1 MNFQDLNLVIQAALL
16 AVVLI
21 SMWFRAKGNY
31 LVHGTTMIGAVVAQ
45 LVGLIAVISLTPS
58 SAMEPITSVPLN
70 MNMFAVHAVFG
81 VTSIVSGFV
90 LVALWRP
97 KSTTFPAKSKRIA
110 QVTTLLWA
118 TTFVIGIVLGITL
131 HTGFFV

>member
-1 MNFQDLNLVIQAALL
+1 MNFQDINLVIQTTLL
-16 AVVLI
+16 AVILI

-31 LVHGTTMIGAVVAQ
+31 LVHGATMIGVVVAQ
-45 LVGLIAVISLTPS
+45 LVGTIAVIATTPS

-70 MNMFAVHAVFG
+70 MSMFAVHAVFG
-81 VTSIVSGFV
+81 VASVASGLF

-110 QVTTLLWA
+110 QVTALLWII
-118 TTFVIGIVLGITL
+118 TFVIGIVLGLTL
-131 HTGFFV
+131 HTGFFI

>member
-1 MNFQDLNLVIQAALL
+1 MNFQDLNLVIQTTLL

-21 SMWFRAKGNY
+21 SMGFRAKGNY
-31 LVHGTTMIGAVVAQ
+31 FVHGVTMIGAVVAQ
-45 LVGLIAVISLTPS
+45 LVGVIAVVATTPS

-81 VTSIVSGFV
+81 GASIVAGFL

-97 KSTTFPAKSKRIA
+97 KSTTFAAKSKRIA
-110 QVTTLLWA
+110 QVTGFLWVI
-118 TTFVIGIVLGITL
+118 TFVIGIVLGLTL
-131 HTGFFV
+131 HTGFFI